1 MRRWIRWISCRQC
14 LCECR
19 CAVYT
24 VYVRCI
30 FLFRLELVCLI
41 WSAFLHSSFIIQ
53 EVQGVCS
60 TQTTHKRK
68 QINTHLTPAEKL
80 TTGKKSPSVLKFSN
94 MPWTGCPLIL
104 KEMLGAPRS
113 RQQLTTS
120 SEVRMCWFMD
130 ATARGIRP
138 VRHTHT
144 HSYVKYDPVSDAGTD
159 HVYLSHT
166 HRIEH
171 TYLYT
176 RMHTVTHTLG
186 KEIVPAGYWFCLDT
200 TWL

>member
-1 MRRWIRWISCRQC
+1 MRRWIRWISCRQR

-30 FLFRLELVCLI
+30 FLFWLELVCLI

-166 HRIEH
+166 HTGLNTHICTHEC
-171 TYLYT
+171 TQL
-176 RMHTVTHTLG
+176 HTLWARRSSLQG
-186 KEIVPAGYWFCLDT
+186 TGSV
-200 TWL
+200 